1 MTHGR
6 DADVAST
13 NAPAPISLDIV
24 DGWWRAANYLSVGQI
39 YLLDNPLLARPLAA
53 TDIKPRLLG
62 HWGTTPAL
70 NLVYAH
76 LNRVILARDLDV
88 IYIAGPGHGGPGMV
102 ANAYLDGTY
111 SELYSDIS
119 EDAEGLRKLFR
130 QFSFPGGI
138 PSHASPETPGSIH
151 EGGELGYSVVHAYG
165 AALDNPD
172 LVVACV
178 VGDGE
183 AETATLAAS
192 WHLNK
197 FLNPA
202 TDGAVL
208 PILNLNGYKI
218 ANPSFLARIPE
229 EELFNLF
236 RGYGYSPRMVAGGF
250 NGEDPMETH
259 RRMAEATELALDDI
273 AEIQRAAREDGQSE
287 RPMWPLII
295 LKTPKGWTGP
305 KFVDGLPVE
314 DTWRSHQVPLAGV
327 RQNPAHLGELQA
339 WLESYRPE
347 ELFDASGALV
357 PELRVNRPVGTRR
370 MSFNPQ
376 ANGGLLLES
385 LRLPAVASSAVD
397 ISSGRGVLAEPTRVL
412 GGWLRDVL
420 SNNPENFRVFGPD
433 ETASNRLDDVY
444 QVTDKAW
451 QGEVLPTDE
460 HLGHEGKV
468 IEVLSENLTQ
478 GLLEGYLLT
487 GRHGLFSSYEAF
499 IHVVDSMFNQ
509 YAKWLDSSADV
520 EWRRPV
526 ASFNY
531 LLSSHVWRQ
540 DHNGFSHQDPG
551 FLDHVVNKRASI
563 VRVYL
568 PADANSLLVTAAHCL
583 RSKNYVNVI
592 VAGKQPSPTFLSID
606 EALAHGARG
615 LSIWEWAGTE
625 VVGEEPDVVVA
636 CAGDVPTL
644 EAMAAVQILKKEIPE
659 LKIRF
664 INVVDLMRLQDS
676 NEHPHGLTDDAF
688 DALFT
693 RDKPVIFAFHGY
705 PTLVHRLTYRRE
717 NHRNIHVRGFN
728 ERGTT
733 TTPFDML
740 MMNDLDRFRLVMDVI
755 RRVPKLEVTYA
766 PLSQRMDDERIAHRA
781 YTREFGEDSADV
793 SGVLGL
799 PFAAGDGRTDSTG
812 DDNASKG

>member
-1 MTHGR
+1 MTKVAKTNTR
-6 DADVAST
+6 DAAVARPDSAIPIDV
-13 NAPAPISLDIV
+13 V

-39 YLLDNPLLARPLAA
+39 YLLDNPLLGRPLTPA
-53 TDIKPRLLG
+53 DIKPRLLG

-70 NLVYAH
+70 NLIYAH
-76 LNRVILARDLDV
+76 LNRCILDRDLDV

-102 ANAYLDGTY
+102 ANAWLDGTY
-111 SELYSDIS
+111 SELYPEIAD
-119 EDAEGLRKLFR
+119 DAAGMQKLFR

-172 LVVACV
+172 LIVACV

-229 EELFNLF
+229 EELFDLF
-236 RGYGYSPRMVAGGF
+236 RGYGYSPRMVSGGF
-250 NGEDPMETH
+250 QGEDPIAVHE
-259 RRMAEATELALDDI
+259 RFAAALELALDDI
-273 AEIQRAAREDGQSE
+273 RSIQQAARELGQKE
-287 RPMWPLII
+287 RPMWPMLI
-295 LKTPKGWTGP
+295 LKTPKGWTCP

-314 DTWRSHQVPLAGV
+314 DTWRSHQVPLANVKTNAG
-327 RQNPAHLGELQA
+327 HLTQLQE
-339 WLESYRPE
+339 WLESYHPD
-347 ELFDASGALV
+347 ELFDANGSLV
-357 PELRVNRPVGTRR
+357 ASLQVMRPVGDRR
-370 MSFNPQ
+370 MSSNPH
-376 ANGGLLLES
+376 ANGGLLLKK
-385 LRLPAVASSAVD
+385 LGLPAIEGNAVD
-397 ISSGRGVLAEPTRVL
+397 ISGGRGALAEPTRVL
-412 GGWLRDVL
+412 GTWLRDVL
-420 SNNPENFRVFGPD
+420 SENPDNFRVFGPD
-433 ETASNRLDDVY
+433 ETASNRLDNVY
-444 QVTDKAW
+444 EVTAKAW

-460 HLGHEGKV
+460 HLAHEGKV

-583 RSKNYVNVI
+583 RSRNYVNVI
-592 VAGKQPSPTFLSID
+592 VAGKQPTPTYLSID
-606 EALAHGARG
+606 EARAHGARG
-615 LSIWEWAGTE
+615 LSIWDWAGTE

-644 EAMAAVQILKKEIPE
+644 EAMAAVQILKKEIPQ
-659 LKIRF
+659 LKMRF

-693 RDKPVIFAFHGY
+693 RNKPVIFAFHGY
-705 PTLVHRLTYRRE
+705 PTLVHRLTYRRR
-717 NHRNIHVRGFN
+717 NHSNIHVRGFN

-755 RRVPKLEVTYA
+755 RRLPQLEVTYA

-781 YTREFGEDSADV
+781 YTREFGEDPADV
-793 SGVLGL
+793 SGILGL
-799 PFAAGDGRTDSTG
+799 PFEVSNERTDSTG
-812 DDNASKG
+812 GDNV

>member
-1 MTHGR
+1 MTQGR
-6 DADVAST
+6 NSEVAHT
-13 NAPAPISLDIV
+13 KVVEGVSLDVV

-39 YLLDNPLLARPLAA
+39 YLLDNPLLTRPLAA

-111 SELYSDIS
+111 SELYSAIG
-119 EDAEGLRKLFR
+119 EDAEGMHKLFR

-138 PSHASPETPGSIH
+138 PSHAAPETPGSIH

-229 EELFNLF
+229 DELLSLF
-236 RGYGYSPRMVAGGF
+236 RGYGYSPRIVAGGF
-250 NGEDPMETH
+250 DGEDPMLTH
-259 RRMAEATELALDDI
+259 RRMADATELALDDI
-273 AEIQRAAREDGQSE
+273 AAIQQAARDDGQTE

-305 KFVDGLPVE
+305 KVVDGLPVE
-314 DTWRSHQVPLAGV
+314 NTWRAHQVPLSGV
-327 RQNPAHLGELQA
+327 RTNPDHLAELQA
-339 WLESYRPE
+339 WLESYRPK
-347 ELFDASGALV
+347 ELFDANGALV
-357 PELRVNRPVGTRR
+357 PELRLNRPVGTRR
-370 MSFNPQ
+370 MSFNPH
-376 ANGGLLLES
+376 ANGGLLRES
-385 LRLPAVASSAVD
+385 LRLPSVESSAVD
-397 ISSGRGVLAEPTRVL
+397 TSDGRGVLAEPTRVL

-420 SNNPENFRVFGPD
+420 SENPENFRVFGPD
-433 ETASNRLDDVY
+433 ETASNRLEAVY
-444 QVTDKAW
+444 EVTDKAW

-460 HLGHEGKV
+460 HLAHAGKV
-468 IEVLSENLTQ
+468 IEMLSENLTQ

-487 GRHGLFSSYEAF
+487 GRHGLLSSYEAF

-509 YAKWLDSSADV
+509 YAKWLDSSAAV

-526 ASFNY
+526 SSFNY

-563 VRVYL
+563 VRIYL

-583 RSKNYVNVI
+583 SSQHVVNVI

-606 EALAHGARG
+606 EAIAHGKRG
-615 LSIWEWAGTE
+615 LGIWDWAGTE
-625 VVGEEPDVVVA
+625 VADEEPDVVVA

-644 EAMAAVQILKKEIPE
+644 EAMAAVQILKKEIPR

-676 NEHPHGLTDDAF
+676 REHPHGLTDDAF

-705 PTLVHRLTYRRE
+705 PTLVHRLTYRRA
-717 NHRNIHVRGFN
+717 NHQNIHVRGFN

-755 RRVPKLEVTYA
+755 RRVPALEVTYA

-793 SGVLGL
+793 SGVQGL
-799 PFAAGDGRTDSTG
+799 PFAGDDSRTDNTG
-812 DDNASKG
+812 DDN